1 MFSLRLAGAALVFAL
16 FNSQLTTCR
25 SPGEGGSEAAP
36 AQAEPKDVN
45 LTGVDTSALT
55 GREKS
60 DWSRYVSDLLA
71 PCPDQPVSLVQCVQ
85 QNRNCKQ
92 CVPAAE
98 FLVKQVRK
106 GRARVQV
113 EAAYRARFSADAIKN
128 VELDDSPSKGPSG
141 APVTIVEF
149 ADFECP
155 HCGATRPM
163 LDELMKR
170 YDGQLRLVYKNFPL
184 GMHQYAERAARAAY
198 AAYKQNKFWEM
209 EVLLFENQQNLEP
222 SNVEKLAE
230 SLKLD
235 MPRFIK
241 DRDSEAAADFVA
253 RDRKEGDKLALT
265 GTPSIFINGRQFDSS
280 GDFKEDLEDWI
291 QLEIKLS
298 GGNATPLTSAASPA
312 PSASSAP
319 PASSGSAAPAKATKP
334 KASAN

>member
-1 MFSLRLAGAALVFAL
+1 
-16 FNSQLTTCR
+16 
-25 SPGEGGSEAAP
+25 
-36 AQAEPKDVN
+36 
-45 LTGVDTSALT
+45 
-55 GREKS
+55 
-60 DWSRYVSDLLA
+60 
-71 PCPDQPVSLVQCVQ
+71 
-85 QNRNCKQ
+85 
-92 CVPAAE
+92 
-98 FLVKQVRK
+98 
-106 GRARVQV
+106 
-113 EAAYRARFSADAIKN
+113 
-128 VELDDSPSKGPSG
+128 
-141 APVTIVEF
+141 
-149 ADFECP
+149 
-155 HCGATRPM
+155 
-163 LDELMKR
+163 
-170 YDGQLRLVYKNFPL
+170 
-184 GMHQYAERAARAAY
+184 MHQYAERAARAAY

-235 MPRFIK
+235 MPRFLK

-312 PSASSAP
+312 PSASSAQ
-319 PASSGSAAPAKATKP
+319 PASSGTVPPAKAAKP